1 MRVIVVAV
9 ALTACGGGATTDG
22 VDTSGLTLTTHVTP
36 GDAGELS
43 IDPDKDVYDSGEV
56 VHVSATPADGY
67 TFVRFSGG
75 ASSTAA
81 DVTVTMSHAVELTA
95 TFAGAEVSMR
105 QTVTPRGRGTVTL
118 SPLKTTY
125 HVGDVVKLT
134 AKAATGYSFAGWTGD
149 VASTTSAVSITLTGD
164 TTVEASF
171 AKGAAGSGILLA
183 IVNDLPGTKD
193 GDDDWSQ
200 MNTVVRVR
208 AGPTLEGVRDAGE
221 GELLTNG
228 TSSCAPGSIAVGTN
242 RSFDV
247 SAAAPDY
254 FIYVQTGSWEYD
266 PFFSGCWDLYLTQV
280 YDCGGNCCA
289 VKSATMQ
296 ITGHVSGT
304 KTVRLSTLLP
314 PETWEGSPLCQ

>member
-1 MRVIVVAV
+1 MRLILVAV
-9 ALTACGGGATTDG
+9 VLTACGTGATTDN
-22 VDTSGLTLTTHVTP
+22 VDDSGLTLTTHVSP
-36 GDAGELS
+36 GDAGQVTL
-43 IDPDKDVYDSGEV
+43 DPDKDVYDTGEV
-56 VHVSATPADGY
+56 VHVTATPADGY
-67 TFVRFSGG
+67 SFVRFSGG
-75 ASSTAA
+75 AVSTAS

-95 TFAGAEVSMR
+95 TFTGAEVSLT
-105 QTVTPRGRGTVTL
+105 QTVTPTGSGTVTL
-118 SPLKTTY
+118 SPQKTTY

-134 AKAATGYSFAGWTGD
+134 AKAATGYTFSGWTGD
-149 VASTTSAVSITLTGD
+149 VTSTASAVSVTLTGD
-164 TTVEASF
+164 TSAEATF
-171 AKGAAGSGILLA
+171 TKGATGSGISLT

-208 AGPTLEGVRDAGE
+208 AGPTLEAVQDEGE
-221 GELLTNG
+221 GELLTDG

-247 SAAAPDY
+247 SAVAPNY

-266 PFFSGCWDLYLTQV
+266 PFFSGCWDLYLTEV

-289 VKSATMQ
+289 EKSATMQ
-296 ITGHVSGT
+296 ITGHASGT

-314 PETWEGSPLCQ
+314 PQTWEGSPLCQ